1 MHAGMRACMRTFV
14 LVAGGVAANAA
25 PQAEGAHPLRQ
36 QRAVQHGS
44 GPPGVVFRRRGPYRV
59 EPGRHRRLSHTPH
72 PPGCASAPPC
82 FFCRRVEEKLWMK
95 FRPTFSPGF
104 LRTRSDPTEHPFPA
118 LSSKI
123 FPVCWHGDLCHGP
136 HAPNVYIIETKKA
149 SQNTRTV
156 KLFLSDLLLMSQFE
170 NSNFGALVMG
180 KFWCS
185 FS

>member
-1 MHAGMRACMRTFV
+1 MHAGMRACMRMFV

-95 FRPTFSPGF
+95 FRPTFFPWIFKDSFRSNRTPISCIVVKNFSCLLAWRPVSWTTCSKCIYYRNKKGF
-104 LRTRSDPTEHPFPA
+104 
-118 LSSKI
+118 SK
-123 FPVCWHGDLCHGP
+123 HK
-136 HAPNVYIIETKKA
+136 N
-149 SQNTRTV
+149 SQA
-156 KLFLSDLLLMSQFE
+156 F
-170 NSNFGALVMG
+170 
-180 KFWCS
+180 S
-185 FS
+185 F